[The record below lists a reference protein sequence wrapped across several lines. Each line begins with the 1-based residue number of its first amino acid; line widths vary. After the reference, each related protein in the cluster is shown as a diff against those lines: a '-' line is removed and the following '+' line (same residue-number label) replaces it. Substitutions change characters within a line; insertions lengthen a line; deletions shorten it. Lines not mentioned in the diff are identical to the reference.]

1 LPGGNRGI
9 EYEVGTLMPG
19 KSKRVTL
26 SLKAANVGKIQNVM
40 YASAEGGLSAKH
52 ALPLEVI
59 APKLIARADGPT
71 KRFLKRNV
79 THNFS
84 VANRGTAKAT
94 NVELIARM
102 PPGLRFVRANN
113 QGRYDA
119 NTNAVYWSLAELAR
133 DVEAKVGLT
142 TTPVAVGSQPIKF
155 ESFADLKTRSNAEQP
170 MMVEHLVDV
179 FFDIDDV
186 VDPIEIGADTSY
198 RIRVVNQGTKA
209 ATNVQLQVDFPT
221 GLVPTAVDGS
231 LRHNIRGQQIV
242 FEPINSMSPGDEIGI
257 VIKGKGQ
264 AAGDHRVTVNMQTD
278 GRSTPVSKQETTRV
292 YSDR

>member
-1 LPGGNRGI
+1 
-9 EYEVGTLMPG
+9 
-19 KSKRVTL
+19 
-26 SLKAANVGKIQNVM
+26 
-40 YASAEGGLSAKH
+40 
-52 ALPLEVI
+52 
-59 APKLIARADGPT
+59 
-71 KRFLKRNV
+71 
-79 THNFS
+79 
-84 VANRGTAKAT
+84 
-94 NVELIARM
+94 
-102 PPGLRFVRANN
+102 
-113 QGRYDA
+113 
-119 NTNAVYWSLAELAR
+119 LAELAR
-133 DVEAKVGLT
+133 DVEAKVELT

>member
-1 LPGGNRGI
+1 
-9 EYEVGTLMPG
+9 
-19 KSKRVTL
+19 
-26 SLKAANVGKIQNVM
+26 
-40 YASAEGGLSAKH
+40 
-52 ALPLEVI
+52 
-59 APKLIARADGPT
+59 
-71 KRFLKRNV
+71 
-79 THNFS
+79 
-84 VANRGTAKAT
+84 
-94 NVELIARM
+94 
-102 PPGLRFVRANN
+102 
-113 QGRYDA
+113 
-119 NTNAVYWSLAELAR
+119 
-133 DVEAKVGLT
+133 
-142 TTPVAVGSQPIKF
+142 
-155 ESFADLKTRSNAEQP
+155 
-170 MMVEHLVDV
+170 V